1 MHGPT
6 RNGSVN
12 KPARIPHF
20 APDDPTDGREL
31 LDWPSKYKDPDA
43 KRGIRL
49 EAAYL
54 AVLLLGVPIAI
65 VILWLDYPKYWLGLS
80 DQKYKSIL
88 KYGIA
93 WLSGV
98 LGGTLFDLKWLY
110 HCVARLSWHMDRR
123 LWRIFTP
130 HISGGLA
137 FAFVALISSGMLRIF
152 DRQAV
157 ESLSLVVGVAFVVG
171 YCSDMAVA
179 KLTEIA
185 ETLFGASRAKEKHKD
200 GPRQEGSGPTAT

>member
-65 VILWLDYPKYWLGLS
+65 VILWLDYPKE
-80 DQKYKSIL
+80 
-88 KYGIA
+88 
-93 WLSGV
+93 V
-98 LGGTLFDLKWLY
+98 
-110 HCVARLSWHMDRR
+110 RR
-123 LWRIFTP
+123 
-130 HISGGLA
+130 
-137 FAFVALISSGMLRIF
+137 
-152 DRQAV
+152 
-157 ESLSLVVGVAFVVG
+157 
-171 YCSDMAVA
+171 
-179 KLTEIA
+179 
-185 ETLFGASRAKEKHKD
+185 
-200 GPRQEGSGPTAT
+200 